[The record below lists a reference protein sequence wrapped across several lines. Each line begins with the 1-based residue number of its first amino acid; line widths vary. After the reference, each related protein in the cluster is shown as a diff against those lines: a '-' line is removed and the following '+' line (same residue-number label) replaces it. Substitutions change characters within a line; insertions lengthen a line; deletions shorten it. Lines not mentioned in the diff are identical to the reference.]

1 MVTELTHQGV
11 LAREQETTM
20 SVVAGGSI
28 AEAIGGV
35 GAVVLAILGLVD
47 LLPHEMAAIAT
58 MAVGVALLLEGIA
71 VATRFSDLLSGTGRS
86 LSDAVKLGGGMGA
99 EFLGGVAGGILG
111 LLALLDIVPMTLTT
125 IAVIV
130 FGTSLLLS
138 SGATY
143 RLDSLASK
151 LGQKTLT
158 GAQMLTGVA
167 ASGVQVLVGIAG
179 ITLGIIALVGI
190 SPMILTLV
198 GLLSIGAAVLI
209 SGGAVSSTVASVMQ
223 HCDK

>member
-1 MVTELTHQGV
+1 MADITHEDFMSH
-11 LAREQETTM
+11 EQETTM
-20 SVVAGGSI
+20 SIVAGGSV
-28 AEAIGGV
+28 AEAVGGIG
-35 GAVVLAILGLVD
+35 AAVLAILGLAG
-47 LLPHEMAAIAT
+47 LLPQEMAAIAT

-71 VATRFSDLLSGTGRS
+71 IATRFSDLLSETGRS
-86 LSDAVKLGGGMGA
+86 LSDAAKLGGGLGA

-111 LLALLDIVPMTLTT
+111 LLALLGIVPVTLMA

-130 FGTSLLLS
+130 FGASLLLS

-158 GAQMLTGVA
+158 GTQVLAGVA

-179 ITLGIIALVGI
+179 IALGIIALVGV
-190 SPMILTLV
+190 SPMILILV

-209 SGGAVSSTVASVMQ
+209 SGSAVSGTIASVMQ
-223 HCDK
+223 H